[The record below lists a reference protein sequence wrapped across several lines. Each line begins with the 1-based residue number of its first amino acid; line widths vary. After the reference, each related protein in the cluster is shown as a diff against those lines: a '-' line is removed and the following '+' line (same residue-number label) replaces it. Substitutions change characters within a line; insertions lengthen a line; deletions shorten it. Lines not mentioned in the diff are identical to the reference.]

1 MQTYEQLQEVA
12 SRYREANDCTVRG
25 IATLFGCT
33 YGVAHR
39 ALAKTG
45 RENRGGASWQTID
58 KAMNNLAD
66 RFGVTLEVHGEPAMS
81 LQWARYKGVETPTI
95 AQFIKNHPKG
105 SYLLAMR
112 GHVAAVR
119 DGVLYDWTANTA
131 QRRRVTGFVKIN
143 EEG

>member
-12 SRYREANDCTVRG
+12 SRYRETNDCTVRG

-39 ALAKTG
+39 ALAKNG
-45 RENRGGASWQTID
+45 RKHRQGARWSTLD
-58 KAMNNLAD
+58 KALTQLAE
-66 RFGVTLEVHGEPAMS
+66 RFGVTLEERGMPQAR
-81 LQWARYKGVETPTI
+81 LQWARYNGIETQTI
-95 AQFIKNHPKG
+95 ARFVKSNPKG
-105 SYLLAMR
+105 SYLLSMN

-119 DGVLYDWTANTA
+119 DGVLYDWTAKTA
-131 QRRRVTGFVKIN
+131 QRRQVVGYIKIN